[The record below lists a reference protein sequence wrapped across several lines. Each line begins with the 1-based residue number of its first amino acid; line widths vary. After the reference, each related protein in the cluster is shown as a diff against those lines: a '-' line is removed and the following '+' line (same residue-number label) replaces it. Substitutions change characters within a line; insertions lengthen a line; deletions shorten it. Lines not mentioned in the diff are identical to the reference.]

1 MPDWIR
7 IMEVRAHYILIG
19 SFTLAVIL
27 GLFTFV
33 YWIKNVGGLGQR
45 AIYQIQFEQPVAGL
59 TVGSSVL
66 FNGVRVG
73 AVTELALDTADPKRV
88 MVSTSLDP
96 AIPVRA
102 DTQVDISFQ
111 GFAGAPAISLKG
123 GEASAPRL
131 ASQDHRP
138 PVLMAPP
145 DVGQNLTESARATLR
160 NIDEILTENKKPLNT
175 AINGFSAFADMLGR
189 NSQRIED
196 LIGGLQKLTGTGP
209 QSKPPAVYDLTAAT
223 GFPAGIKPLSA
234 KLSLPDPSAI
244 LVFDTQNIL
253 VRAAEGTYSNIENAK
268 WADNLPKLMQARVLQ
283 SFENAQQL
291 GKIDKANDMAE
302 GGYKL
307 ELGIRNFQI
316 SLSPQPKAIVEFSA
330 RVVSDKGDVAGARMF
345 NATADAKSEQPADA
359 VAALNAAFAKATGDL
374 VNWTVGL
381 KLGG

>member
-1 MPDWIR
+1 
-7 IMEVRAHYILIG
+7 MEVRAHYILIG
-19 SFTLAVIL
+19 SFTLAVIV

-88 MVSTSLDP
+88 MVSMSLDP

-102 DTQVDISFQ
+102 DTQVDISYQ
-111 GFAGAPAISLKG
+111 GFVGAPAIALKG

-145 DVGQNLTESARATLR
+145 DVGQNLTESARATLH

-175 AINGFSAFADMLGR
+175 AINGFSTFADMLGR
-189 NSQRIED
+189 NSQRLED
-196 LIGGLQKLTGTGP
+196 IIGGLQKLTGTGP
-209 QSKPPAVYDLTAAT
+209 QAKPPATYDLTAAN
-223 GFPAGIKPLSA
+223 GFPASQKTISA
-234 KLSLPDPSAI
+234 KLVVPDPQAI
-244 LVFDTQNIL
+244 LVYDTQKIL
-253 VRAAEGTYSNIENAK
+253 VRTAQGTYSNLEGAQ

-283 SFENAQQL
+283 SFENAHQL
-291 GKIDKANDMAE
+291 KSVSRPGDQTE
-302 GGYKL
+302 GVYRL
-307 ELGIRNFQI
+307 ELGVRNFQI
-316 SLSPQPKAIVEFSA
+316 SLEPTPTAVVEFSA
-330 RVVSDKGDVAGARMF
+330 RLLNDKGDVAGARTF
-345 NATADAKSEQPADA
+345 SVSVPAKSEQAADA
-359 VAALNAAFAKATGDL
+359 VSALNAAFSNAAGEL
-374 VNWTVGL
+374 VTWTLGL
-381 KLGG
+381 NFGG